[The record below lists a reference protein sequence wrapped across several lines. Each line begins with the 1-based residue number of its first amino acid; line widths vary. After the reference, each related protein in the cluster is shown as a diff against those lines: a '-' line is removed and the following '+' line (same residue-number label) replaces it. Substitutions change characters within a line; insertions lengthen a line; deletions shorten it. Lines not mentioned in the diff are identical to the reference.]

1 MKKLLTMCA
10 LAAVGGLVACGG
22 GNMNPDGGTG
32 GGSGGGTASG
42 GGTGTN
48 DFSTSARILAHL
60 EGKTMVMQG
69 DDIPTS
75 PNGFN
80 ENIDFGASTQCYQK
94 VSISTLASQFTV
106 TSDLGTLNK
115 MPDAGA
121 VGMCDRT
128 TKANTVMFT
137 SMSVLI
143 ENVANNG
150 ECFDITSTYN
160 GFKQEGRG
168 SISADGKT
176 VTLELYFA
184 ATGHRCAD
192 GAVGATGVQLAT
204 QAGPV
209 AFTGNAKQ
217 VYRLP

>member
-1 MKKLLTMCA
+1 MKKLLTLCA
-10 LAAVGGLVACGG
+10 LAAIGGLVACGSTPG
-22 GNMNPDGGTG
+22 PMDGGSG
-32 GGSGGGTASG
+32 GGSGGSG
-42 GGTGTN
+42 GGSAGN
-48 DFSTSARILAHL
+48 DFSSSTRILAHL
-60 EGKTMVMQG
+60 EGKTMVMEG
-69 DDIPTS
+69 NDIPTS

-80 ENIDFGASTQCYQK
+80 ENVDFGASTQCYQK
-94 VSISTLASQFTV
+94 VSIATLASQFTV

-115 MPDAGA
+115 MADAG
-121 VGMCDRT
+121 VGSVGLCDRT
-128 TKANTVMFT
+128 TKANTVSFT
-137 SMSVLI
+137 STAILI
-143 ENVANNG
+143 ENVSNNG
-150 ECFDITSTYN
+150 ECFDITATFN

-176 VTLELYFA
+176 VTLEFFFS

-192 GAVGATGVQLAT
+192 GAVGATGVMLAT